1 MTPMP
6 ELQLRALP
14 ATLKPLADKFYRAQR
29 SPMRASPT
37 DQLWVAQQ
45 GEIIAALC
53 LRPLAEGYW
62 LTSLLV
68 APAQRRQGVARRLI
82 EQALAGTSAPTW
94 LFCHPQLRD
103 FYQRL
108 GFSACASLPAPL
120 AERLTRYQRTKSLLA
135 LVRPGED
142 KPEKPTSARQI
153 AADTGTLLDFTVARP
168 G

>member
-1 MTPMP
+1 MP

-14 ATLKPLADKFYRAQR
+14 ASLKPLADKFYRAQR
-29 SPMRASPT
+29 SAMRASSA

-53 LRPLAEGYW
+53 LRPLAEGLW

-68 APAQRRQGVARRLI
+68 APAHRRQGVARRLI
-82 EQALAGTSAPTW
+82 EQALAGIHTPTW
-94 LFCHPQLRD
+94 LFCQPQLSG

-108 GFSACASLPAPL
+108 GFNPCAELPTPL
-120 AERLTRYQRTKSLLA
+120 AERLTRYQRTKQLLA
-135 LVRPGED
+135 LVRAGAD
-142 KPEKPTSARQI
+142 KPANSTTARQI
-153 AADTGTLLDFTVARP
+153 ATDTGTLLDFAVAIP